1 VHTKEKAFHAMSG
14 RIEDPIAYSE
24 GYGHISRT
32 GKKAVTEWEL
42 VGSSV
47 CALFLKPSK
56 FSLPI
61 GQPNVPLSLLR
72 LKLLTGNKH
81 QLRIHLAEHLGGWF
95 VHFLYGIFRISRY
108 FYHSTNPWGFGLFHD
123 RTEYLPLAGN
133 NSAQQSNIFTCIR
146 SVVFRRHPR
155 PFFF

>member
-1 VHTKEKAFHAMSG
+1 MSG

-47 CALFLKPSK
+47 CALFLKLSK
-56 FSLPI
+56 ISLPI

-81 QLRIHLAEHLGGWF
+81 QLRIHLAERLGGWF
-95 VHFLYGIFRISRY
+95 VHFLESFRPHTIFIIAPILGDSAYSTRELNISLVEATMVPNNRIFLHASEVS
-108 FYHSTNPWGFGLFHD
+108 FFVGTLV
-123 RTEYLPLAGN
+123 L
-133 NSAQQSNIFTCIR
+133 
-146 SVVFRRHPR
+146 
-155 PFFF
+155 FFFFG